1 MQFSIGWTNSL
12 VSKKAYIFQEY
23 WDEEWLGAADIWERK
38 GPLGEMILYLENY
51 DMEKYGRQCEKDP
64 EPEPRCYPWYDDMMD
79 ADGWIW
85 SNFASDWFIH
95 RVNWTDEWLGTYL
108 DPIMKQLCETRD
120 RGNR

>member
-51 DMEKYGRQCEKDP
+51 DMEKYGR
-64 EPEPRCYPWYDDMMD
+64 
-79 ADGWIW
+79 
-85 SNFASDWFIH
+85 
-95 RVNWTDEWLGTYL
+95 
-108 DPIMKQLCETRD
+108 
-120 RGNR
+120 